1 MHASSRLQACIRT
14 VDIKFR
20 VEVTS
25 GEGRSVDPRKTYVDL
40 NYSSSS
46 LFFRMK
52 SEAKLLRFGRWV
64 HGYSLYCSL

>member
-25 GEGRSVDPRKTYVDL
+25 GEGGSVDPRKTYMDL
-40 NYSSSS
+40 NCSSSI

>member
-25 GEGRSVDPRKTYVDL
+25 GEGGVWIQERPT
-40 NYSSSS
+40 
-46 LFFRMK
+46 
-52 SEAKLLRFGRWV
+52 WT
-64 HGYSLYCSL
+64 